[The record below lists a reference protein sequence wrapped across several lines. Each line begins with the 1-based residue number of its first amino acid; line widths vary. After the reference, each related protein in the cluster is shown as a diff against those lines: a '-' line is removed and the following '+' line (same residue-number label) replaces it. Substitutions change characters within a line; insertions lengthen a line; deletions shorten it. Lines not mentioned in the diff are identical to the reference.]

1 MASATEPLTLH
12 LRLDTGDF
20 HRRDLLAAVQLPLDI
35 MQRRLPAA
43 GATDF
48 AVQVTTADGATL
60 PAQVDERGLL
70 TWLIAGVLPRGTEQR
85 YTCRLG
91 GAPPDQGGVNIA
103 VKADRLIFTQSG
115 RLLASYIFQGTWK
128 PYFWP
133 VMTPVGNVVRGASG
147 EHQHQTG
154 LFLAYGGHGGP
165 TTSNVWSDW
174 DEPPYGPDGKMLHV
188 SWERVEGGPVYAR
201 VVERL
206 IYTNGTADYLL
217 DERREIRLTPMPDG
231 SVLFDIRQ
239 QPSAPQEAGPS
250 PFILAARIAD
260 PLRLV
265 DLNHRDA
272 QRQAMPLD
280 QPGRLSSD
288 EELHLETPANATYR
302 TTGRRLDWC
311 GDLGGGVAGLA
322 FFDHPDN
329 PQEGRGLS
337 AGGYGCMT
345 MRSLYPAGAA
355 SGSVQFQRR
364 AIAHPGDSEAAGI
377 AQQYQNYAHP
387 PRVTV
392 EG

>member
-1 MASATEPLTLH
+1 MASDTEPLSLQ
-12 LRLDTGDF
+12 LRLDTGEF
-20 HRRDLLAAVQLPLDI
+20 HRRDLLAAVQLPSAI
-35 MQRRLPAA
+35 MARLPPAGGTGIAA
-43 GATDF
+43 H
-48 AVQVTTADGATL
+48 VTAGDGATL
-60 PAQVDERGLL
+60 PAQLDENGRL
-70 TWLIAGVLPRGTEQR
+70 TWLIGGELPRSTEQR

-91 GAPPDQGGVNIA
+91 GAPADRAGMSTEI
-103 VKADRLIFTQSG
+103 KADRLLFSHGG
-115 RLLASYIFQGTWK
+115 RRIASYIFLGTWK

-133 VMTPVGNVVRGASG
+133 IMTAAGNVVRGASG

-188 SWERVEGGPVYAR
+188 SWERVEGGPVYGR
-201 VVERL
+201 FVERL
-206 IYTNGTADYLL
+206 LYTNGAADYLL
-217 DERREIRLTPMPDG
+217 EERREIRLAPLPDG
-231 SVLFDIRQ
+231 SIIFDICQ

-265 DLNHRDA
+265 DLNRRDA
-272 QRQAMPLD
+272 QRQAMALER
-280 QPGRLSSD
+280 PGRLSSD

-302 TTGRRLDWC
+302 TTGRWLDWC
-311 GDLGGGVAGLA
+311 GDLAGGVAGLA

-345 MRSLYPAGAA
+345 MRSIYPAGAP
-355 SGSVQFQRR
+355 SGSVRFQRR
-364 AIAHPGDSEAAGI
+364 AVAHPGDGEAAGI

-387 PRVTV
+387 PKITV